1 MRLLALFTLLV
12 ATFSGSILA
21 AAVPAALSPP
31 PAELTARQPIQW
43 DIPRALSVDVT
54 CDGNPDTL
62 VIGYQGP
69 NQFWLHLQPGG
80 DGGEWG
86 ESIHFALTPA
96 PATGAAL
103 CQAPI
108 QIQPATQPCRPG
120 QAAGCH
126 ALPGCAGFTL
136 SDGLCGQLHFY
147 WDPQQQGLDYWRE

>member
-1 MRLLALFTLLV
+1 MRLRILFTLLA
-12 ATFSGSILA
+12 ATTSGPTLA
-21 AAVPAALSPP
+21 AAVSAALSPP
-31 PAELTARQPIQW
+31 PAELIARQPIQW
-43 DIPRALSVDVT
+43 DIPRALLVDVT

-126 ALPGCAGFTL
+126 ALPGCPGFTL

>member
-1 MRLLALFTLLV
+1 MRLLALFTLLA
-12 ATFSGSILA
+12 ATLPGSILA

-31 PAELTARQPIQW
+31 LAELIARQPIQW

-96 PATGAAL
+96 PAA
-103 CQAPI
+103 
-108 QIQPATQPCRPG
+108 
-120 QAAGCH
+120 
-126 ALPGCAGFTL
+126 
-136 SDGLCGQLHFY
+136 
-147 WDPQQQGLDYWRE
+147 

>member
-1 MRLLALFTLLV
+1 MRLLALFTLL
-12 ATFSGSILA
+12 AAPISGPTLA

-31 PAELTARQPIQW
+31 PAELLARQPIQW
-43 DIPRALSVDVT
+43 DIPRAIRVDVT
-54 CDGNPDTL
+54 CDGSPDTL

-69 NQFWLHLQPGG
+69 DQFWLLLQPAG

-96 PATGAAL
+96 PAEGAAL

>member
-1 MRLLALFTLLV
+1 MRLLALFTLLA
-12 ATFSGSILA
+12 ATLPGSILA

-96 PATGAAL
+96 PAAGAAL

-108 QIQPATQPCRPG
+108 QIQPAAQPCR
-120 QAAGCH
+120 AGHTASCR
-126 ALPGCAGFTL
+126 ALPGCPGFTL
-136 SDGLCGQLHFY
+136 SDGLCG
-147 WDPQQQGLDYWRE
+147 

>member
-12 ATFSGSILA
+12 ATLPGSILA

-96 PATGAAL
+96 PAAGAAL

-108 QIQPATQPCRPG
+108 QIQPAAQPCR
-120 QAAGCH
+120 AGHTANCR
-126 ALPGCAGFTL
+126 ALPGCPGFIL

-147 WDPQQQGLDYWRE
+147 WDPQQQRLDYWRE